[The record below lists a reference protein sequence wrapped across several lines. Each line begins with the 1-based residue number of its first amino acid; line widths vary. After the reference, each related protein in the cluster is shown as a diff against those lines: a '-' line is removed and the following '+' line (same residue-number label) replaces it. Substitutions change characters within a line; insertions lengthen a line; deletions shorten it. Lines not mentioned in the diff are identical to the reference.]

1 MNPKQSFQE
10 TEFSKQWE
18 NIAESRAFRVATE
31 AALLK
36 LTVDQSSCIESMFEI
51 SGAKKLVEILSKLH
65 LKPEAPK
72 SRPDP
77 TNLRHDV

>member
-10 TEFSKQWE
+10 TEFVKQWA
-18 NIAESRAFRVATE
+18 NIAESKAFVAATE

-36 LTVDQSSCIESMFEI
+36 LTVEQTPCIESMFEI
-51 SGAKKLVEILSKLH
+51 SGAKKLVMILSKLH
-65 LKPEAPK
+65 LKPEAQK
-72 SRPDP
+72 TKPDT